1 MPVPKPA
8 IASRSEACELSMES
22 IVLDY
27 RLGHDVYRISV
38 MVVIDATL
46 GRKMYRPE
54 LVIEKN
60 VSDLDT
66 ENTRRV
72 RVSQLFTSNEK
83 ARRYAVG
90 YAKRLIEGDVHS
102 AS

>member
-8 IASRSEACELSMES
+8 IASRSEASGLPMES
-22 IVLDY
+22 IELDY

-38 MVVIDATL
+38 TVVIDATL

-60 VSDLDT
+60 VSDLDAK
-66 ENTRRV
+66 NTRRV

-83 ARRYAVG
+83 AQRYAVG